1 MLRYNTLLNQYLKE
15 SLFEGVSPMSR
26 KSFIRNLQVIGPWGL
41 SAVIVPTKHTA
52 GKTSSSSDSYQ
63 AKDETQNGSGTHTSQ
78 KSGVTLTI
86 QYKGTD
92 GSPIAK
98 IFKISREKADAFIEE
113 LNNEVAFPSIEAKGQ
128 TITVPA
134 KNITEIRIEEEEDVN
149 EVGKSKGKKASD
161 MGSGKTS

>member
-41 SAVIVPTKHTA
+41 SAVIVPTKQTA

-63 AKDETQNGSGTHTSQ
+63 AKAETQSGSGTHTSQ
-78 KSGVTLTI
+78 MRGVLMTL

-98 IFKISREKADAFIEE
+98 IIKLSREKADAFIEE
-113 LNNEVAFPSIEAKGQ
+113 LNNEVSFPSLEAEGQ
-128 TITVPA
+128 TITIPA
-134 KNITEIRIEEEEDVN
+134 KNITEIRIEEEDVN
-149 EVGKSKGKKASD
+149 EVSKGKGEKAAD
-161 MGSGKTS
+161 MGS